1 MRGGEIS
8 GLQWDR
14 VFLDQHS
21 LYVDRVIDQVDKKLI
36 TKLPKMEVV
45 YTFPNLYPG
54 TRTVIVLKQPKTEG
68 NIRTA
73 YLPDTVVEKLTAL
86 KQMQE
91 KLKMELGPDGYMDY
105 GLVICQ
111 ANGRPIM
118 TEHLNKQ
125 FKEVLAEMD
134 DLDIDAGN
142 LVFHSIRHTS
152 ASEKLV
158 LSGGDLKAVQGDG
171 DWNTPDMVTK
181 RYAHILDENHR
192 QIAEKLDSEFYGR
205 TEKSEPQESVSEGM
219 QTLLKLAQENPEL
232 LT

>member
-1 MRGGEIS
+1 M
-8 GLQWDR
+8 
-14 VFLDQHS
+14 
-21 LYVDRVIDQVDKKLI
+21 DRVIDRVDKKLI

-134 DLDIDAGN
+134 DLDIDAGRWR
-142 LVFHSIRHTS
+142 LEHSRHGYKAIRTY
-152 ASEKLV
+152 
-158 LSGGDLKAVQGDG
+158 
-171 DWNTPDMVTK
+171 P
-181 RYAHILDENHR
+181 
-192 QIAEKLDSEFYGR
+192 GR
-205 TEKSEPQESVSEGM
+205 EPQADCRKAGLRILWQDKKKRAARERIRRDADS
-219 QTLLKLAQENPEL
+219 PEARSGKPGAANIIPPDHPVC
-232 LT
+232 